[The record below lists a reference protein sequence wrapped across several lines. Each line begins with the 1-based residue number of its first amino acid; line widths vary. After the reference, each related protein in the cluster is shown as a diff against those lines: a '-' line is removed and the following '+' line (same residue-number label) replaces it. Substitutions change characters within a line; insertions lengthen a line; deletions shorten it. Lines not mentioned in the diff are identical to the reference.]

1 MGTTRN
7 GRRLLPG
14 RGGIERLLVAVRH
27 RGSPQHPP
35 ARAYGPPS
43 ARSARSR
50 WRTFARAGA
59 AVALVAGA
67 LAGATATAGTA
78 TAATSGPCDIYA
90 SGGTPCVAAHS
101 TTRALYAS
109 YNGPLYQVRRASDN
123 TTRNI
128 GVLSAGGY
136 ADAAA
141 QDSFCSGTTCL
152 ITVIYDQSGRGN
164 DLTQAPGGGAA
175 GGPDNLANAT
185 AAPTTV
191 GGHKAY
197 GVFVAPGTGY
207 RNNHTNGIATG
218 DNPEGMYAIFDGT
231 HYNGGCCFD
240 YGNAE
245 TDSNDDGNGTMEA
258 IYFGNI
264 RVWGYGSGNGPWIM
278 ADLENGLYSGVN
290 AGYNANDP
298 TVNYRYTTA
307 IIKGGPN
314 HWAIR
319 GGNAQSGGL
328 STFYDGARP
337 NVAGY
342 NPMRKQGAIILGT
355 GGDNSKGAQGT
366 FYEGVMTSGYP
377 SDATENAV
385 QANITAAGYSNASSG
400 GTSTG
405 ALHAVGAGK
414 CLDVPNSSTTAGTQV
429 QIWDCSGGANQT
441 WTRTSSNQLTVYSG
455 SSQMCL
461 DAYNNQTSAG
471 TKVVTWP
478 CNGGANQQWL
488 VNSDGTV
495 TGTQS
500 GLCLDVTGAS
510 TANGALAELWTCNG
524 GSNQQWNL
532 S

>member
-1 MGTTRN
+1 MGTTRA
-7 GRRLLPG
+7 RRRSLSR
-14 RGGIERLLVAVRH
+14 RGGVPWLLAAVRR
-27 RGSPQHPP
+27 RGRPEHVPDRERVRPTAHLS
-35 ARAYGPPS
+35 RSGPK
-43 ARSARSR
+43 R
-50 WRTFARAGA
+50 FARAGA
-59 AVALVAGA
+59 AAVLVAGA
-67 LAGATATAGTA
+67 LVGATATAGTA
-78 TAATSGPCDIYA
+78 RAATSGPCDLYA
-90 SGGTPCVAAHS
+90 AGGTPCVAAHS

-123 TTRNI
+123 ATRDI
-128 GVLSAGGY
+128 GLLGAGGY

-152 ITVIYDQSGRGN
+152 ITIIYDQSGRSN
-164 DLTQAPGGGAA
+164 NLTQAPGGGAA
-175 GGPDNLANAT
+175 GGPDNLANAI
-185 AAPTTV
+185 AAPTMV

-264 RVWGYGSGNGPWIM
+264 KVWGYGSGNGPWIM
-278 ADLENGLYSGVN
+278 ADLENGLFSGVN
-290 AGYNANDP
+290 QRYNANDP
-298 TVNYRYTTA
+298 TINYRYTTA
-307 IIKGGPN
+307 IIKGDPN
-314 HWAIR
+314 HWGIR

-328 STFYDGARP
+328 STFYDGPRP
-337 NVAGY
+337 NVSGY
-342 NPMRKQGAIILGT
+342 NPMRKQGAIILGI

-385 QANITAAGYSNASSG
+385 QANITAAGYSNSSG

-414 CLDVPNSSTTAGTQV
+414 CLDVPNSSTTAGTQL

-455 SSQMCL
+455 GSHMCL
-461 DAYNNQTSAG
+461 DAYNNQTSTG

-478 CNGGANQQWL
+478 CNGGANQQWQT
-488 VNSDGTV
+488 NSDGTV

-510 TANGALAELWTCNG
+510 TANGALAELWPCNG
-524 GSNQQWNL
+524 GSNQQWRL
-532 S
+532 G